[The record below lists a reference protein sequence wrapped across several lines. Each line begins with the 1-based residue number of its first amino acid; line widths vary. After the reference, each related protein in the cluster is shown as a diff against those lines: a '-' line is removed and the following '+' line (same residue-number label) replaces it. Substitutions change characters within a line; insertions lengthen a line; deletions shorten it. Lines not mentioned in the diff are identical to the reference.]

1 MAKNDMAAHAA
12 WNGQSNDS
20 RCSEEHIDDLASM
33 FIRNARGRMMDDD
46 LRLKVLA
53 RAFAVEYVECRYDGD
68 PFACLDEAEAF
79 AGEEV
84 ASRILDIDPSLYED
98 VDIKYPDDAE
108 DDSTGD
114 DEPIDEESDPFDGF
128 CESGFCDG
136 FCDECPID
144 YACIPVFVTDG
155 LEMRVVLRRRDPDA

>member
-20 RCSEEHIDDLASM
+20 GCSEEYIDDLASM

-53 RAFAVEYVECRYDGD
+53 RAFAAEYVECRYDGD

-79 AGEEV
+79 AGRRSHP
-84 ASRILDIDPSLYED
+84 AYWISTPRSTKMWTSSIQMMRRMTPPGTTNPSM
-98 VDIKYPDDAE
+98 KNRTR
-108 DDSTGD
+108 STGSAN
-114 DEPIDEESDPFDGF
+114 PGSATGSAMNVRSITPAYRCSSPTV
-128 CESGFCDG
+128 S
-136 FCDECPID
+136 
-144 YACIPVFVTDG
+144 
-155 LEMRVVLRRRDPDA
+155 R